1 MCLSCLSLIIVKE
14 FNIVYDLEVH
24 VCTYHVNDKV
34 YKQLHFIVK
43 LRKLRTK
50 LGFGGL
56 CLETWSQST
65 VSVIKVE
72 LQLIIIIVNLL
83 GYYFY
88 SDLYKAFCLNI
99 QKNKQT
105 LCSCQLSWA
114 NVKEFL
120 AGVNNLQYMKHG

>member
-43 LRKLRTK
+43 LLRKLSWV
-50 LGFGGL
+50 LGGL

-83 GYYFY
+83 EGYYFC
-88 SDLYKAFCLNI
+88 SAFC
-99 QKNKQT
+99 
-105 LCSCQLSWA
+105 
-114 NVKEFL
+114 
-120 AGVNNLQYMKHG
+120 